1 MSLGSTGA
9 KLASTNCGIWQLWCG
24 EVALQVPPFSI
35 GAASDTRGRAS
46 RVARRGD
53 LKLSRL
59 SDILPAMENPGL
71 AWAAHETHVVTNT
84 ARSSATAPKV
94 YHQAQGFE
102 PSELIAEMP

>member
-9 KLASTNCGIWQLWCG
+9 KLARTNCGIWQLWCG

-35 GAASDTRGRAS
+35 GAASRGD
-46 RVARRGD
+46 ARRGD

-102 PSELIAEMP
+102 PSELVAEMP